1 MWIFLFD
8 FGYRKLLGKCDGGQ
22 HEAADNDL
30 NKNPSIFVDGAL
42 INLHSL

>member
-8 FGYRKLLGKCDGGQ
+8 LGYRKLLGKCDGGQ
-22 HEAADNDL
+22 HEAADDL
-30 NKNPSIFVDGAL
+30 NKNPSIFVDGTL